1 MNYKQSKKL
10 SKFILLGICTSLPL
24 YGNISVAAETA
35 IQIPLN
41 TPSITTEFTRASI
54 KVGDEF
60 EYWVASSHKEDKSL
74 RFKLVNAPKGMR
86 IHSKSGVLT
95 WTATMNQAGDFY
107 PEIILL
113 KNKVEVD
120 RQYLE
125 LSVEHTDI
133 NYKGVFVSLKEKAS
147 FEDGSPES
155 PFSTIK
161 KACSSVEQGENI
173 YIRGG
178 RYNNPGKKMTV
189 AGCKGGENKKQY
201 ITVRPW
207 GNEQARID
215 FNGSSGIAVRNSE
228 YTIIEGFEVKGENQ
242 SITYEQAIANW
253 WNNEALYSGTGIR
266 INDGDELTHHI
277 IIKDNIV
284 QSI

>member
-1 MNYKQSKKL
+1 MNYKKSNKL
-10 SKFILLGICTSLPL
+10 TKSILLGICSYLPL
-24 YGNISVAAETA
+24 YGNISLAAETA
-35 IQIPLN
+35 IQISLN
-41 TPSITTEFTRASI
+41 TPSITTEFTPASI
-54 KVGDEF
+54 SVGDEF

-95 WTATMNQAGDFY
+95 WTATMNQTGDFY

-125 LSVEHTDI
+125 LSVEDTDI

-147 FEDGSPES
+147 FEDGSPEY

-178 RYNNPGKKMTV
+178 RYNNPGKKTTV
-189 AGCKGGENKKQY
+189 AGCKGGGGK
-201 ITVRPW
+201 
-207 GNEQARID
+207 
-215 FNGSSGIAVRNSE
+215 
-228 YTIIEGFEVKGENQ
+228 
-242 SITYEQAIANW
+242 
-253 WNNEALYSGTGIR
+253 
-266 INDGDELTHHI
+266 
-277 IIKDNIV
+277 
-284 QSI
+284 